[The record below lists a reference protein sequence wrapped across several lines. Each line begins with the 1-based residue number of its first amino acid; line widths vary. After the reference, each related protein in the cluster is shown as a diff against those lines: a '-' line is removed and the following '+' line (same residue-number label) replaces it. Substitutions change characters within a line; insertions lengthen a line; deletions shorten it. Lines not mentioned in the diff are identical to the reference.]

1 MTDKIE
7 TPNPEIKDKPQDG
20 LLRGRDWDQH
30 VTFNGLTLAFRD
42 ENLI

>member
-7 TPNPEIKDKPQDG
+7 TLHPEIKDNPRDG
-20 LLRGRDWDQH
+20 LLRGRDWHQH